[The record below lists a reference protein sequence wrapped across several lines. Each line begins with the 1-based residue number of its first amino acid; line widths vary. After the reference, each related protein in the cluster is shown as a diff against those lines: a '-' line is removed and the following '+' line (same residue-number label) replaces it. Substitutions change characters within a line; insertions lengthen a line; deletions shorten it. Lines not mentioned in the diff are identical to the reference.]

1 MLDHPTASAKDR
13 LYCADWRAFRDPDV
27 PDWLDPIDTL
37 FGRHL
42 ADPGRAAKTAL
53 VVDGARISYRAL
65 DAKVRATAGG
75 LLDFGLLPEQRVL
88 LFGTD
93 SLEYV
98 AMWLGAIH
106 AGLIPAVVS
115 DLYKA
120 KDLLYFLIDT
130 GARALFIDA
139 EQLGKLEE
147 IAERLPASLERILVR
162 GSAGAI
168 AGRLG
173 GREVRAFA
181 DLAQDKPFPG
191 TTRHANDVCY
201 MFYSGGTTGPAKGI
215 THLTHDFLVVPERH
229 GPFWEYASDDVVFAS
244 SKKYFTHGLWPGV
257 LIPLYYGATA
267 VLTRQPARPD
277 VVLDILEKE
286 RVTKLVTVPTI
297 LRNLLDFI
305 EDKDDFAKPPALDFV
320 ASASE
325 KIPPHLFEAFH
336 ARFGIEILDSI
347 GSSEVTY
354 EWIANRPKDFKRR
367 SLGRPVFGYEIKLVD
382 EDGRE
387 VTEPGVPGEAWIRSK
402 TACFFYWRKYE
413 KSRETFIGGWTRSGD
428 NLTFDE
434 DGYFWFAGRENDV
447 FKVSGLWV
455 SPLEIEAALMRHP
468 AVKEAA
474 VVSFEDADG
483 LVKPKAFVVLKDGDA
498 ASPDLEQALR
508 DQVRPLG
515 GYKVPAAFAYIEA
528 LPRTTLLK
536 VDRKVLR
543 E

>member
-13 LYCADWRAFRDPDV
+13 LYCADWRAFRDPEV
-27 PDWLDPIDTL
+27 PDWLDPIETL
-37 FGRHL
+37 IGRHL
-42 ADPGRAAKTAL
+42 ADPATAAKTAL
-53 VVDGARISYRAL
+53 VIDGAAISYRAL
-65 DAKVRATAGG
+65 DALVRATAGG
-75 LLDFGLLPEQRVL
+75 LLDAGLQPEQRVL

-93 SLEYV
+93 SAEYV

-106 AGLIPAVVS
+106 AGLVPAVVS

-147 IAERLPASLERILVR
+147 IAERLPSSLECILVR
-162 GSAGAI
+162 GEAGAI
-168 AGRLG
+168 AGKVG
-173 GREVRAFA
+173 GRQVREFA
-181 DLAQDKPFPG
+181 ALRQDLPFAG

-229 GPFWEYASDDVVFAS
+229 GPFWEYARDDVVFAS

-277 VVLDILEKE
+277 VVLDILDKE
-286 RVTKLVTVPTI
+286 CVTKLVTVPTI

-305 EDKDDFAKPPALDFV
+305 EDKDDFAKPPALAFV

-336 ARFGIEILDSI
+336 VRFGIEILDSI

-354 EWIANRPKDFKRR
+354 EWIANRPKDFKRG
-367 SLGRPVFGYEIKLVD
+367 SLGRPVFGYEIKLMD
-382 EDGRE
+382 EDGHE
-387 VTEPGVPGEAWIRSK
+387 VTEPNVPGEAWIRSK

-474 VVSFEDADG
+474 VVSFEDEDG
-483 LVKPKAFVVLKDGDA
+483 LVKPKAFVVLKDGRA
-498 ASPDLEQALR
+498 PAPELEQGLR
-508 DQVRPLG
+508 DEVRPLG
-515 GYKVPAAFAYIEA
+515 GYKVPAAFAYIDA

-543 E
+543 A

>member
-13 LYCADWRAFRDPDV
+13 LYCDDWRAFRDPEV
-27 PDWLDPIDTL
+27 PDWLDPIATL
-37 FGRHL
+37 IGRHL
-42 ADPGRAAKTAL
+42 AEPATAAKTAL
-53 VVDGARISYRAL
+53 VIDGAAISYRAL
-65 DAKVRATAGG
+65 DETVRATAGG
-75 LLDFGLLPEQRVL
+75 LLDCGLMAEQRVL

-93 SLEYV
+93 SPEYV

-106 AGLIPAVVS
+106 AGLVPAVVS

-147 IAERLPASLERILVR
+147 IAERLPSSLECILVR
-162 GSAGAI
+162 GPAGAI
-168 AGRLG
+168 AGKVG
-173 GREVRAFA
+173 GRQVRAFA
-181 DLAQDKPFPG
+181 ALRQDRPFAG

-229 GPFWEYASDDVVFAS
+229 GPFWEYARDDVVFAS

-277 VVLDILEKE
+277 VVLDILERQ

-297 LRNLLDFI
+297 LRNLLDFV
-305 EDKDDFAKPPALDFV
+305 EDKDDFVKPPALGFV

-354 EWIANRPKDFKRR
+354 EWIANRPKDFKRG
-367 SLGRPVFGYEIKLVD
+367 SLGRPVFGYQIKLMD
-382 EDGRE
+382 EHGRE
-387 VTEPGVPGEAWIRSK
+387 ITEPNVPGEAWIRSK

-413 KSRETFIGGWTRSGD
+413 KSRETFVGGWTRSGD

-483 LVKPKAFVVLKDGDA
+483 LVKPKAFVVLKDGQA
-498 ASPDLEQALR
+498 ASPELEQALR

-515 GYKVPAAFAYIEA
+515 GYKVPASFAYIEA

-543 E
+543 A